1 MSRMPHTH
9 KSRRL
14 AISNAILGRPSMAAT
29 LLIVFSCHALLLAS
43 PSSHA
48 DTTVAQAIKHSQQTG
63 KPIFAVAGTSYCP
76 ACQKLMNTLNT
87 DQSLRPYIDQ
97 FVPLKIN
104 AQSDDYQRWK
114 QFFPPK
120 KAAIPALFIVTPQ
133 GREVYSAVGALPT
146 QRLQQVLLTSLEKAE
161 RYPTKEQWKEIAT
174 TLESAE
180 QALDEQRILEAAGLL
195 QPVFAQLQ
203 QMGPLLELEDAGRD
217 TVSRVKTLTDKQR
230 SLLDNALRSL
240 VSTGDLESAL
250 EVAALEGLL
259 KSHPEHGKSVAVAIK
274 KVARAAEQKTLLRQ
288 ARELRQAES
297 LARQPEAKSKRRAVA
312 AYKRIAKRYPDS
324 EASEHAQE
332 KLAELSN

>member
-1 MSRMPHTH
+1 M
-9 KSRRL
+9 L
-14 AISNAILGRPSMAAT
+14 AIVL
-29 LLIVFSCHALLLAS
+29 SCHALGIAAQ
-43 PSSHA
+43 SSHA
-48 DTTVAQAIKHSQQTG
+48 DTTVSQAIKHSQQTG
-63 KPIFAVAGTSYCP
+63 KPIFAVAGASYCP

-104 AQSDDYQRWK
+104 AQSDDYKRWK

-133 GREVYSAVGALPT
+133 GKEVYSAVGALPT
-146 QRLQQVLLTSLEKAE
+146 GRLQQVMLTSLEKAE
-161 RYPTKEQWKEIAT
+161 RYPSKEQWEEIAT

-180 QALDEQRILEAAGLL
+180 QAFDEQRVLEAVQLL
-195 QPVFAQLQ
+195 QPIFAQLQ
-203 QMGPLLELEDAGRD
+203 QMGLLLELEDAGRE
-217 TVSRVKTLTDKQR
+217 TINHVKTLTDKQR
-230 SLLDNALRSL
+230 SLLNDALKSL
-240 VSTGDLESAL
+240 VSKGDLQSAL
-250 EVAALEGLL
+250 EVAALEGML
-259 KSHPEHGKSVAVAIK
+259 KSLPEHGKSVAVAIK
-274 KVARAAEQKTLLRQ
+274 KAARAAEQKDLLRQ

-297 LARQPEAKSKRRAVA
+297 LAQQPEPKSKRRAVA